1 VIESDHLR
9 QIAVWSKELTDEEL
23 DRAARGISEKT
34 LEAGAYLFHRGD
46 RFEAWTGIVSGI
58 VKMSTVTSGGKAVS
72 YTGVTS
78 GGWFGEGSIIKDEPR
93 QYDIVA
99 MRKTRVAC
107 MSGQTFRWLFE
118 NSTGFN
124 RFLVTQ
130 LNERLGQFIAFLG
143 HDRAFE
149 ATPRV
154 ARCVAWLCNP
164 VLSPGVGD
172 HLEISQEELG
182 LLSGMSRQMAN
193 RSLKTLEQAG
203 LVRVEHDGVTVLD
216 LEGLKHF
223 GE

>member
-1 VIESDHLR
+1 LIDVDYLGK
-9 QIAVWSKELTDEEL
+9 IAVWSQELTAEEA
-23 DRAARGISEKT
+23 DRAARGITVKT
-34 LEAGAYLFHRGD
+34 LEAGTYLFHRGD
-46 RFEAWTGIVSGI
+46 RFDSWTGIVSGV

-72 YTGVTS
+72 YTGVTV

-99 MRKTRVAC
+99 LRRTEVAC
-107 MSGQTFRWLFE
+107 MSGATFRWLFE

-154 ARCVAWLCNP
+154 ARCIAWLCNP
-164 VLSPGVGD
+164 VLSPGVGE
-172 HLEISQEELG
+172 HLDISQEELG
-182 LLSGMSRQMAN
+182 LISGLSRQMTN
-193 RSLKTLEQAG
+193 RCLKTLEGQG
-203 LVRVEHDGVTVLD
+203 LLRVEHDGINVLD
-216 LEGLKHF
+216 LDGLKHF

>member
-1 VIESDHLR
+1 MIAPEHLSR
-9 QIAVWSKELTDEEL
+9 IAVWSKELTDEEA
-23 DRAARGISEKT
+23 DRACRGITERT
-34 LEAGAYLFHRGD
+34 LSTGTYLFHRGD
-46 RFEAWTGIVSGI
+46 SFDSWTGVVSGI
-58 VKMSTVTSGGKAVS
+58 VKMSTVTSSGKAVS
-72 YTGVTS
+72 YTGITN
-78 GGWFGEGSIIKDEPR
+78 GGWFGEGSIIKNEPR

-99 MRKTRVAC
+99 LRNSQIAC
-107 MSGQTFRWLFE
+107 MTGATFRWLFE

-154 ARCVAWLCNP
+154 ARCIAWLCNP
-164 VLSPGVGD
+164 VLSPGIGK

-182 LLSGMSRQMAN
+182 LLSGLSRQMAN
-193 RSLKTLEQAG
+193 RSLKVLEEAG
-203 LVRVEHDGVTVLD
+203 LVRVAHDGVEILD
-216 LEGLKHF
+216 LDGLKHF